1 MHIEGRVSGKSLI
14 RVILA
19 LVLLLAVGAGAALFV
34 KSARGGGKGP
44 AAEKRHVETSFW
56 QLDEFVINLADAS
69 ESRYLKANVVIEV
82 EGDPKGS
89 GEGGPSPNEVR
100 AKDAIIS
107 TITKK
112 SYLELQSAIGRA
124 ELKSE
129 LKKSLN
135 TVLEDMKVVD
145 IYFTSFAMQ

>member
-1 MHIEGRVSGKSLI
+1 MDITRRVSGKSLI

-19 LVLLLAVGAGAALFV
+19 VVLLLAVGAGAALFV
-34 KSARGGGKGP
+34 KSARGGKSAG
-44 AAEKRHVETSFW
+44 ARERHVETSFW
-56 QLDEFVINLADAS
+56 QLDEFVINLADTS